1 MSSGFGL
8 LIESLVAI
16 LLLLTICYCV
26 KLNNRLMRLKADEQ
40 SLKATISELITATE
54 IAERAIAG
62 LKLTV
67 RDCDKDLGEQLRN
80 AEKLSGI
87 LGRQIGAGDEVVSR
101 LAQIVGAAR
110 PAGAGAPPAAIAA
123 DTQST
128 VSAAQAFAA
137 RMRQRAGSVAA

>member
-1 MSSGFGL
+1 VSSGFGL

-26 KLNNRLMRLKADEQ
+26 MLNNRLKRLKADEQ

-62 LKLTV
+62 LKITV
-67 RDCDKDLGEQLRN
+67 RDCDKDLGEQLRS
-80 AEKLSGI
+80 AERLSGI
-87 LGRQIGAGDEVVSR
+87 LGRQIGAGEEVVSR

-110 PAGAGAPPAAIAA
+110 PAGAPVQASIAA